1 MALVVSGCSFTES
14 VQTQVV
20 RGTPKITER
29 PVEGA
34 TPYVV
39 SAKESASG
47 LDVVVSPARC
57 IATTETPVTKKD
69 TITTTPKWTNSAWW
83 IVGGAALG
91 GLGALVWVQAEDRP
105 EDCPPEQR
113 TCSTRASARTGAAIA
128 WGLGAAAIGYGTYR
142 ILKPSHTVTQRET
155 KDVER
160 QAGAPKACT
169 LELAALPVELRIG
182 SLSAASAVTDANG
195 HATLALGAGATALP
209 SLDGAGKGTIFV
221 KGTAAAELDLKPL
234 YAALRAGADAAALE
248 RSKSSPFGSTTPVAF
263 ALRGSV
269 HLLPQGTSRLPDFAR
284 LTSVGQVYTNRLDVG
299 ARDDTEGFPGVPD
312 RREWYGIDY
321 VGMLAIQRAGRYR
334 FRLTSDD
341 GARLSIDGKRVV
353 DNDGLHEPS
362 AKEGELSLGI
372 GIHDVR
378 VEYFQGPG
386 SQIALVLEMSAGG
399 EPFSALDVTRYAPAE
414 VSEDDPDTARVVIG
428 EGVLFDLDK
437 AQLRPQ
443 AERVLREI
451 KAAIF
456 DARAFTMVTIE
467 GHTDDRGSSSHNL
480 DLSQRRTAAVAR
492 FLTNNGVPNGN
503 VYTQALGASR
513 PRVPNTDDDG
523 RAKNRRFEIVLTRP
537 AKHRD

>member
-29 PVEGA
+29 PIEGA

-47 LDVVVSPARC
+47 LDVLVSPARC
-57 IATTETPVTKKD
+57 IETTETPVTKKD

-83 IVGGAALG
+83 ILGGAALG
-91 GLGALVWVQAEDRP
+91 GLGALVWVQSADRP

-113 TCSTRASARTGAAIA
+113 TCSTRGSARTGAAIA

-142 ILKPSHTVTQRET
+142 IVKPSHTVTQRET

-169 LELAALPVELRIG
+169 LKLAALPVELRIG
-182 SLSAASAVTDANG
+182 SRPAASAVTDANG
-195 HATLALGAGATALP
+195 HANLALGATALP
-209 SLDGAGKGTIFV
+209 ALDGARKGTIFV
-221 KGTAAAELDLKPL
+221 KGTAAAELDLEPL
-234 YAALRAGADAAALE
+234 YAALRAGAEAAALE
-248 RSKSSPFGSTTPVAF
+248 KSKNSPFGSPTPLAF

-269 HLLPQGTSRLPDFAR
+269 YLLAQDTSRLPDFAR
-284 LTSVGQVYTNRLDVG
+284 LTSVGQVYTARLDVG
-299 ARDDTEGFPGVPD
+299 PRSDAEGFPGIVD

-321 VGMLAIQRAGRYR
+321 GGMLAIQRAGRYR

-362 AKEGELSLGI
+362 AKEGEVSLGV
-372 GIHDVR
+372 GVHDVR

-399 EPFSALDVTRYAPAE
+399 EPFSALDVTHYAPAE
-414 VSEDDPDTARVVIG
+414 VSEDDPDTVRVVIG
-428 EGVLFDLDK
+428 ESILFDVDR
-437 AQLRPQ
+437 AQLKPQ
-443 AERVLREI
+443 AEQVLREI

-467 GHTDDRGSSSHNL
+467 GHTDDRGSSPHNL

-513 PRVPNTDDDG
+513 PRAPNTDADG
-523 RAKNRRFEIVLTRP
+523 RAKNRRFEIVLTRS